1 MEDQQNNQS
10 DFLPSEKDLQGGEM
24 PNKMITP
31 SEEKTWEDGPMGEAV
46 REAGNNQGYTQPDP
60 EVQPETEETGN
71 QRPLTNP
78 DEVTP
83 QTQEPTTIQQPV
95 AKTEEYTDSADLE
108 ADVIEH
114 SERGNLND
122 MEGYNEPKSSESQF
136 YK

>member
-1 MEDQQNNQS
+1 MENQQNNQS
-10 DFLPSEKDLQGGEM
+10 DYIPSNNDLQGGEM
-24 PNKMITP
+24 PNKVITNT
-31 SEEKTWEDGPMGEAV
+31 EKKTWEDGPMAAAV
-46 REAGNNQGYTQPDP
+46 IEAGNNQGYTQPDP

-83 QTQEPTTIQQPV
+83 QSQEPTIIQQPV
-95 AKTEEYTDSADLE
+95 AETEEYTDSADLE

-122 MEGYNEPKSSESQF
+122 MEGYNEPKSNESQF

>member
-1 MEDQQNNQS
+1 MENQKNNQS
-10 DFLPSEKDLQGGEM
+10 DYIPSNNDLQVGEM
-24 PNKMITP
+24 PNKVITNT
-31 SEEKTWEDGPMGEAV
+31 EEKTWEDGPMGAAV

-95 AKTEEYTDSADLE
+95 AETEEYTDSADLE

-114 SERGNLND
+114 SERGNLNG
-122 MEGYNEPKSSESQF
+122 MEGYNEPKSNESQF